1 MSRIALL
8 VIPII
13 QFCLQINITDY
24 ADNKSI
30 PNHSRRIREVKDL
43 LYSLKKEPEIEL
55 KKKLYSIK
63 ECSEILKL
71 DYQTVRSHILKGNIK
86 AEQIGRFYRVNHFDL
101 MDALN
106 EVKSLKY
113 RR

>member
-1 MSRIALL
+1 MLTSNPFQTILDEL
-8 VIPII
+8 G
-13 QFCLQINITDY
+13 
-24 ADNKSI
+24 
-30 PNHSRRIREVKDL
+30 EVKDL

-63 ECSEILKL
+63 ECSQILKL

>member
-1 MSRIALL
+1 MQTTN
-8 VIPII
+8 PFQII
-13 QFCLQINITDY
+13 LD
-24 ADNKSI
+24 
-30 PNHSRRIREVKDL
+30 ELGVVKDL

-86 AEQIGRFYRVNHFDL
+86 AEQIGRFYGVVTFDPYL
-101 MDALN
+101 SIL
-106 EVKSLKY
+106 KSFNIFDSILLFSIILY
-113 RR
+113 SI

>member
-1 MSRIALL
+1 MQTSNPFQTILDEL
-8 VIPII
+8 G
-13 QFCLQINITDY
+13 
-24 ADNKSI
+24 
-30 PNHSRRIREVKDL
+30 EVKEI

-86 AEQIGRFYRVNHFDL
+86 AEQIGRFYRISHLDL
-101 MDALN
+101 MNALN
-106 EVKSLKY
+106 DVKSLKY
-113 RR
+113 KR